1 MTNLARDGKAKNFEQ
16 AFRGNGVHDEHHN
29 TPGIPCGTI
38 KTAVRSVTSPPVH
51 PAASF
56 HEILPGIG
64 KCTVEG
70 ISRTEFNSPTD
81 DATFSAAPRVEKN
94 LAPVAINKGC
104 RSRNSD
110 PLN

>member
-1 MTNLARDGKAKNFEQ
+1 LPGESYENNNQKEKSKMTNLARDGAPKNFEQ
-16 AFRGNGVHDEHHN
+16 VYRGDGIRDEHN
-29 TPGIPCGTI
+29 SPDIPCGTI

-70 ISRTEFNSPTD
+70 ISRTGG
-81 DATFSAAPRVEKN
+81 R
-94 LAPVAINKGC
+94 
-104 RSRNSD
+104 
-110 PLN
+110 